1 MKIRRLKFSIALLI
15 VIAAGIWLFFIRH
28 QKIKNE
34 CQKYARLEVEKSR
47 EFQVTHSNKPP
58 EQVYQE
64 IYDSSFSKCIR
75 LNGFRFD
82 FYF

>member
-15 VIAAGIWLFFIRH
+15 VIAAGYGFFIRH

-47 EFQVTHSNKPP
+47 EFQLTHSNKLP

-75 LNGFRFD
+75 LNGLRFD